1 MNFLEQMNSDGL
13 VLRFTPE
20 AWGAF
25 TVIAG
30 AIAAFVYLA
39 IIRN

>member
-1 MNFLEQMNSDGL
+1 MNSLKQMKSDGL
-13 VLRFTPE
+13 VLRLTPE

-30 AIAAFVYLA
+30 AIAAFVVLA
-39 IIRN
+39 IIRS